1 MAGQNILKVRVVVE
15 RPDVVL
21 QNLATAAAAEQG
33 YQVTSVGGNTLILSR
48 RYIPTWAIVVAAI
61 GAVFLLIGLLFL
73 FVKETET
80 VTVTL
85 AEREDMTRISISGV
99 ATRSMIARLDAVLAA
114 LPSAGAAD
122 RA

>member
-99 ATRSMIARLDAVLAA
+99 ATRSMIARLDAVLAT

>member
-1 MAGQNILKVRVVVE
+1 M
-15 RPDVVL
+15 
-21 QNLATAAAAEQG
+21 
-33 YQVTSVGGNTLILSR
+33 TSVGGNTLILSR

-99 ATRSMIARLDAVLAA
+99 ATRSMIARPDAVLAA

>member
-99 ATRSMIARLDAVLAA
+99 ATRSMIARPDAVLAA